1 MRHFDFSPLYRSGI
15 GFDRLAHLIGQF
27 ETNEAQHASYPPY
40 NIEKLAEDGYRISI
54 AVAGFAEGDLA
65 IEARENVLF
74 VRGEKQVA
82 DAAGAEILHQGIAAR
97 AFERRFQLADH
108 VKVTAARLEHGLLHI
123 ELMRELPEAM
133 KPRVIPIN
141 TTASEAAVRHL
152 AA

>member
-1 MRHFDFSPLYRSGI
+1 MRHFDFSPLYRSSV
-15 GFDRLAHLIGQF
+15 GFDRLANLIGQF
-27 ETNEAQHASYPPY
+27 EANEAPQPSYPPY
-40 NIEKLAEDGYRISI
+40 NIEKLDDDGYRISI
-54 AVAGFAEGDLA
+54 AVAGFAVGDLS

-74 VRGEKQVA
+74 VRGEKKALQ
-82 DAAGAEILHQGIAAR
+82 AASGEFLHQGIAAR

-108 VKVTAARLEHGLLHI
+108 VRVTGARLEHGLLHI

-141 TTASEAAVRHL
+141 TPQESTKIQHL